1 MIPQESRET
10 HRRSDLLVS
19 LSLLQPEPRP
29 QKIDQL
35 VIDGHVLPDQVLFTA
50 PTSDNVPYRTLVFSD
65 NLKVTVSFLHAH
77 SKGDDSSILRRP
89 IATSMIPIQCSGEGG
104 GGGGWGRRKKEGG
117 ADRDSDDDVIV
128 EIAD

>member
-1 MIPQESRET
+1 V
-10 HRRSDLLVS
+10 LVS

-35 VIDGHVLPDQVLFTA
+35 VIDGHVLPDQVLFTG

-77 SKGDDSSILRRP
+77 SKGETRLERSRRKNPRCVGDSD
-89 IATSMIPIQCSGEGG
+89 SMQGGEGF
-104 GGGGWGRRKKEGG
+104 R
-117 ADRDSDDDVIV
+117 AT
-128 EIAD
+128 